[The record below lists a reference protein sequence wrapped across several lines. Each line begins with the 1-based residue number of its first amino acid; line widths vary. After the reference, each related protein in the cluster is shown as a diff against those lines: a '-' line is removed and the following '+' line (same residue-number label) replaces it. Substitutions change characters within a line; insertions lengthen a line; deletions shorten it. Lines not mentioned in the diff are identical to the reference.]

1 MSLVKSY
8 AVPLLALAFMVAGVT
23 NANAQAPTPQSID
36 DPPPLE
42 PHPTFTGVWRWHKP
56 GFNFKDYDKLLVDP
70 PSFFIHDESEEKG
83 IKPEQLQVT
92 GGAYRSH
99 IINALEP
106 TYAVVNK
113 PGPGVLLLL
122 SSITNL
128 KLKKEE
134 RVMRGVFGFL
144 PIGLAINAA
153 QEAAGR
159 ALELNDAMFEV
170 ELLDSVTLERVVVAV
185 DPEVVAR
192 AGEKPSWELLNEV
205 FEAYA
210 KEIRMRFDEARRN

>member
-83 IKPEQLQVT
+83 IKPEQ
-92 GGAYRSH
+92 H
-99 IINALEP
+99 
-106 TYAVVNK
+106 VVYVRRK
-113 PGPGVLLLL
+113 V
-122 SSITNL
+122 SS
-128 KLKKEE
+128 
-134 RVMRGVFGFL
+134 
-144 PIGLAINAA
+144 AC
-153 QEAAGR
+153 
-159 ALELNDAMFEV
+159 D
-170 ELLDSVTLERVVVAV
+170 DSPRLHVSCGCGTEGHRDTL
-185 DPEVVAR
+185 
-192 AGEKPSWELLNEV
+192 
-205 FEAYA
+205 
-210 KEIRMRFDEARRN
+210 